1 MDRSRGGWAFAAL
14 VWGCWGYALLP
25 RLVQTATAPKFRT
38 SVGAEQASLTPL
50 AQLVQLGALL
60 GVLALCAFVLV
71 THLRRVPT
79 DGAAVLLLSAAL
91 FAFGTWRDV
100 VAGAVLSRNDLLI
113 PSVVLAVW
121 LLRPRRRDLAVLG
134 WVVLTSALLN
144 AAVGALV
151 PGGLF
156 RHEDGGLIA
165 PEKQILPGGILVG
178 VFAQGNNLGQ
188 LLSLGAPAVAFLPR
202 RWRAPAVVAVVGVVL
217 WSASRSS
224 LLAIAAAGA
233 VFLLVSRGGPLW
245 RGAAALAA
253 LVGLGSVLV
262 LLPLLTTDPTAF
274 SNRGYIWAVSLDAW
288 RQEPLIGWGSGYYT
302 AIGRY
307 VNPLGGTAWHGHN
320 SVVQLL
326 VTGGLVQVG
335 LVAVLAALL
344 LHRCT
349 AAAAA
354 GWSWPAAQVAALFVS
369 GTLEFSFGV
378 VDRQILM
385 TSVLVPLVAILVSR
399 PDDPGGAPGAS
410 RPPAPSNAEPGASP
424 EPTAPD
430 LVGAR

>member
-1 MDRSRGGWAFAAL
+1 VGRSRGGWTFAAL

-50 AQLVQLGALL
+50 AQLVQLGLLL
-60 GVLALCAFVLV
+60 GVLALCAFVVV

-79 DGAAVLLLSAAL
+79 DGAGVLLLSAAL

-121 LLRPRRRDLAVLG
+121 LLRPRRRDLAALG
-134 WVVLTSALLN
+134 WVVLASAVLN
-144 AAVGALV
+144 GAVGALV

-165 PEKQILPGGILVG
+165 PEKQILPGGVLVG

-188 LLSLGAPAVAFLPR
+188 LLSLGLPTVAFLPR
-202 RWRAPAVVAVVGVVL
+202 RWRAPAVVVVAGVVL

-224 LLAIAAAGA
+224 LLAVVAAGG
-233 VFLLVSRGGPLW
+233 VFLLLSRGGPLW
-245 RGAAALAA
+245 RGAAAAA
-253 LVGLGSVLV
+253 SLVGLGAVLV
-262 LLPLLTTDPTAF
+262 LLPLLTSDPTAF

-288 RQEPLIGWGSGYYT
+288 RDQPLIGWGSGYYT
-302 AIGRY
+302 AIGQY

-326 VTGGLVQVG
+326 VTGGLVQVS
-335 LVAVLAALL
+335 LVAVLAVLL

-399 PDDPGGAPGAS
+399 PDEDQGSESPQAPPDAEGEAPG
-410 RPPAPSNAEPGASP
+410 RDP
-424 EPTAPD
+424 EPVGPH